1 MSNRMDDV
9 AALLKRCKSDFASVK
24 SEYEN
29 SLHAKCISADLKIS
43 IKNLS
48 ENLRSVLDYLA
59 HDIRETFCPNASA
72 KQRFYFPIAQDPSRF
87 EGQME
92 KFYPGLKE
100 GSPDLYG
107 YLESIQPY
115 HKKYAWL
122 GQFNRLNNENKH
134 DSLVEQTRT
143 ERERVTVKSDSGA
156 RVSWS
161 PQNVKFG
168 RGVSIGGVPVNPATQ
183 MPVPHPCQT
192 VERTIWVDFRFQG
205 IEISA
210 LGLLTAVVK
219 GVSDIVEHVKDL
231 L

>member
-1 MSNRMDDV
+1 MQDV
-9 AALLKRCKSDFASVK
+9 AALLKRCESDLDSVK

-29 SLHAKCISADLKIS
+29 SLHAKSISADLKIN

-59 HDIRETFCPNASA
+59 HEIRETYCPKASA
-72 KQRFYFPIAQDPSRF
+72 KQRFYFPIAQDLSQF
-87 EGQME
+87 EGQM
-92 KFYPGLKE
+92 KKCYPGLKK
-100 GSPDLYG
+100 GSPDLYS

-115 HKKYAWL
+115 HRKCAWL

-143 ERERVTVKSDSGA
+143 ETERVTVRSAGGS
-156 RVSWS
+156 RVSWT
-161 PQNVKFG
+161 PQNVKFDA
-168 RGVSIGGVPVNPATQ
+168 GVYIGGVPVNPATQ
-183 MPVPHPCQT
+183 TPVPHPSQT
-192 VERTIWVDFRFQG
+192 VELTIWVDFRFQG
-205 IEISA
+205 IKVSA

-219 GVSDIVEHVKDL
+219 GVFDVAQHVKGL